1 MRIKSSTQNIIILL
15 IKMNE
20 YAEHERAAA
29 VVAVEERASLAEGTH
44 HRYSS
49 SSFNVFSINNL
60 IWNAILIFHP
70 AKRSTRSTV
79 IITSIVVIQIRD
91 YYHFFQT
98 LTDDAYY
105 YCLTKPLFWFYG
117 DQSQLIKMKSMT
129 KILVCNI
136 SSCIR

>member
-1 MRIKSSTQNIIILL
+1 MIHNPTRPKKKGVLFSCLPIKMRIKSSMQNIIILL

-70 AKRSTRSTV
+70 AK
-79 IITSIVVIQIRD
+79 D
-91 YYHFFQT
+91 
-98 LTDDAYY
+98 
-105 YCLTKPLFWFYG
+105 PP
-117 DQSQLIKMKSMT
+117 
-129 KILVCNI
+129 
-136 SSCIR
+136 